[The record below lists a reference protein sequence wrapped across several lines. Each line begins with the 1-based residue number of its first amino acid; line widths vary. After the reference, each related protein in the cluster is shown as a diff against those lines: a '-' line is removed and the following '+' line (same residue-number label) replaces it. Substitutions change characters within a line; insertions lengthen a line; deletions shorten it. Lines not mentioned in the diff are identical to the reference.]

1 MLFRIITLFISTFCF
16 VSCATYQENPNYR
29 YSTSYLHSKNE
40 IVSNSEFNESLHQN
54 STDYKSAGISS
65 SNETIN
71 NITCDNSAKSN
82 KIIGASIGGLVGSV
96 AAKSIVR
103 GKAGTI
109 IGAGFGGVTGYKV
122 GELLSHCNDLEDSV
136 YLYEIKKDDNRQ
148 LLVKTLYSASD
159 EALLNNNSST
169 LSDEQVLSV
178 IDYDYSVNSLL
189 APKEDYEPNITKA
202 SIHKVVKGD
211 TIYSLAKM
219 LCQNIE
225 EIDKLNN
232 LNSSYNIQLG
242 VLLILPPDAC

>member
-1 MLFRIITLFISTFCF
+1 MLFRIFTLLLSTFCF
-16 VSCATYQENPNYR
+16 VSCATYQENPNYS
-29 YSTSYLHSKNE
+29 YSTSYFHSKKE
-40 IVSNSEFNESLHQN
+40 IVSNSEFNENLHQN
-54 STDYKSAGISS
+54 SIDNKSAGISS

-71 NITCDNSAKSN
+71 NITCSNSAKSN
-82 KIIGASIGGLVGSV
+82 EIIGASIGGLVGSV

-109 IGAGFGGVTGYKV
+109 IGAGLGGVTGYKV
-122 GELLSHCNDLEDSV
+122 GELLSHCNDLEDAV
-136 YLYEIKKDDNRQ
+136 YLYETKKDDNRQ

-159 EALLNNNSST
+159 EVLLNNNSST

>member
-1 MLFRIITLFISTFCF
+1 MLFRIFTLLLSTFCF
-16 VSCATYQENPNYR
+16 VSCATYQENPNYS

-40 IVSNSEFNESLHQN
+40 IVFNSEFN
-54 STDYKSAGISS
+54 
-65 SNETIN
+65 
-71 NITCDNSAKSN
+71 
-82 KIIGASIGGLVGSV
+82 
-96 AAKSIVR
+96 
-103 GKAGTI
+103 
-109 IGAGFGGVTGYKV
+109 
-122 GELLSHCNDLEDSV
+122 
-136 YLYEIKKDDNRQ
+136 EIKKDDNRQ

-159 EALLNNNSST
+159 EVLLNNISST